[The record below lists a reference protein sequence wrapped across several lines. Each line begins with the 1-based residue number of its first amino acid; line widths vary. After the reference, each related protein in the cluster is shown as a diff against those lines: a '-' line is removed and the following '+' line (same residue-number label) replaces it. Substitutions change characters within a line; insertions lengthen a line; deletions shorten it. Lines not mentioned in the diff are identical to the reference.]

1 MLDYILRFIV
11 TLLIIT
17 GIAFLIP
24 TLVIFFLQVLITV
37 SVFLVILFV
46 LSLFYKGKTDDEIRL
61 EETNRQVEEAKK
73 ALDTFSINKW
83 GVWIMIL
90 KFLKQLFCF
99 PHHYEQELSPFDDE
113 WWEECRKCDKTRKVK
128 KVII

>member
-37 SVFLVILFV
+37 SVLLVILFV
-46 LSLFYKGKTDDEIRL
+46 LSLFYKGVKDE
-61 EETNRQVEEAKK
+61 
-73 ALDTFSINKW
+73 SI
-83 GVWIMIL
+83 
-90 KFLKQLFCF
+90 
-99 PHHYEQELSPFDDE
+99 HTE
-113 WWEECRKCDKTRKVK
+113 
-128 KVII
+128 

>member
-17 GIAFLIP
+17 GIAFLLP

-46 LSLFYKGKTDDEIRL
+46 LSLFNKGDKDE
-61 EETNRQVEEAKK
+61 
-73 ALDTFSINKW
+73 SI
-83 GVWIMIL
+83 
-90 KFLKQLFCF
+90 
-99 PHHYEQELSPFDDE
+99 HTE
-113 WWEECRKCDKTRKVK
+113 
-128 KVII
+128 

>member
-11 TLLIIT
+11 TILIIT

-46 LSLFYKGKTDDEIRL
+46 LSLFYKGAKDE
-61 EETNRQVEEAKK
+61 
-73 ALDTFSINKW
+73 SI
-83 GVWIMIL
+83 
-90 KFLKQLFCF
+90 
-99 PHHYEQELSPFDDE
+99 HTE
-113 WWEECRKCDKTRKVK
+113 
-128 KVII
+128 

>member
-1 MLDYILRFIV
+1 MLNYILRFIV

-37 SVFLVILFV
+37 SVFLVILFI

-61 EETNRQVEEAKK
+61 EETNIQVEEAKK
-73 ALDTFSINKW
+73 ALDTFSINK
-83 GVWIMIL
+83 
-90 KFLKQLFCF
+90 
-99 PHHYEQELSPFDDE
+99 
-113 WWEECRKCDKTRKVK
+113 
-128 KVII
+128 

>member
-11 TLLIIT
+11 TILIIT

-46 LSLFYKGKTDDEIRL
+46 LSLFYKGKTDDELRL

-73 ALDTFSINKW
+73 ALNTFSINK
-83 GVWIMIL
+83 
-90 KFLKQLFCF
+90 
-99 PHHYEQELSPFDDE
+99 
-113 WWEECRKCDKTRKVK
+113 
-128 KVII
+128 

>member
-17 GIAFLIP
+17 GIAFILP

-46 LSLFYKGKTDDEIRL
+46 LSLFYKGDKDE
-61 EETNRQVEEAKK
+61 
-73 ALDTFSINKW
+73 
-83 GVWIMIL
+83 
-90 KFLKQLFCF
+90 
-99 PHHYEQELSPFDDE
+99 
-113 WWEECRKCDKTRKVK
+113 
-128 KVII
+128 